1 MRKHLTDEIKRQ
13 QDNTL
18 NMAFI
23 LSQDENLINALK
35 TKNKS
40 LLNYDNTLLFLHDN
54 RDYKNLWLQIV
65 LIKRV
70 KVFIDLGK
78 ICQVMIYQMLEQI

>member
-1 MRKHLTDEIKRQ
+1 
-13 QDNTL
+13 
-18 NMAFI
+18 MAFI

-40 LLNYDNTLLFLHDN
+40 LLNYTILYYFCMI
-54 RDYKNLWLQIV
+54 IV
-65 LIKRV
+65 ITKIFAKLLIKRE
-70 KVFIDLGK
+70 KFIDLGK